1 MNSRKQQWTIPLM
14 SSSIFLLLVLQLLWL
29 RSAYNDE
36 LESFRKETNTLFR
49 STIISMQDSLLLKGL
64 QPIVSGDSIGGASM
78 DNVSVQVWGSRT
90 MRGDSI
96 RKKPPEEMNRIS
108 RFRFID
114 STEQI
119 QIHISS
125 AGGNDS
131 LKQTLRPILSEIR
144 RTRQP
149 GNFVFRL
156 TGDSLKVKDI
166 EKVYRDTLQH
176 SGIMLTPTV
185 KRIHPSEW
193 QNTDTKAFHTDPFFL
208 PHTPAYI
215 ALFEGTQP
223 ALLLKIS
230 PQIIFS
236 IILTSLIVTA
246 FVLMYRSI
254 RSQQK
259 LMQLKNDLISN
270 ITHELKTPVA
280 TVSVAL
286 EALKNFNALDNLQ
299 LTQEY
304 LSIAQNELGRLT
316 LMTDKILKNAVFEEH
331 GLSVTTESVDLEKI
345 LKQVLSSLKL
355 VLEKHPAYVDV
366 AIHGTD
372 FIVNGNREHLTNVIY
387 NLLDNALKY
396 SFTPCSII
404 ITLTKNKEGIKLTI
418 KDNGIGIPYEY
429 QQKIFD
435 KFFRVP
441 TGNVHNAKGYGLGLS
456 YVAGVVQ
463 NLGGTI
469 VVNSEP
475 GKGSMFTITLPE

>member
-1 MNSRKQQWTIPLM
+1 MH
-14 SSSIFLLLVLQLLWL
+14 
-29 RSAYNDE
+29 
-36 LESFRKETNTLFR
+36 
-49 STIISMQDSLLLKGL
+49 DSLLLKGL
-64 QPIVSGDSIGGASM
+64 QPMVSGDSIGSAMGE
-78 DNVSVQVWGSRT
+78 NVSVQVWGSKT
-90 MRGDSI
+90 LRGDSI
-96 RKKPPEEMNRIS
+96 RRRLPEDMNRIS

-114 STEQI
+114 PTEQI

-125 AGGNDS
+125 AGENDS

-166 EKVYRDTLQH
+166 EKVYGDTLLH
-176 SGIMLTPTV
+176 SGITLTPTV
-185 KRIHPSEW
+185 KRINLREW
-193 QNTDTKAFHTDPFFL
+193 HITDTKGFHTDPFFL

-215 ALFEGTQP
+215 ALFEATQP

-230 PQIIFS
+230 PQILFS
-236 IILTSLIVTA
+236 IILTALIVTA

-286 EALKNFNALDNLQ
+286 EALKNFNALDNPQ
-299 LTQEY
+299 LTREY

-345 LKQVLSSLKL
+345 LQQVLISLKL
-355 VLEKHPAYVDV
+355 VFEKHPAHVDV
-366 AIHGTD
+366 IINGTD
-372 FIVNGNREHLTNVIY
+372 FILNGNTEHLTNVIY

-404 ITLTKNKEGIKLTI
+404 ITLIKNEQGIKLTI
-418 KDNGIGIPYEY
+418 QDNGIGIPYEY

-441 TGNVHNAKGYGLGLS
+441 TGDVHNAKGYGLGLS
-456 YVAGVVQ
+456 YVSGVVKSH
-463 NLGGTI
+463 GGTI
-469 VVNSEP
+469 VVTSEP
-475 GKGSMFTITLPE
+475 GKGSMFTITLPQ